1 MSKAAELA
9 ALIANVNNGS
19 SLANKNFI
27 INGAMTVAQRG
38 TSSTSSGMHTVD
50 RTKLIYGGTDN
61 APTQAQ
67 VDVASG
73 TTPYTLGLRKAFKVT
88 NANQSSGAGA
98 ADYIQYEQAIEAQN
112 VHQSGWD
119 STSTSSFITMSFWIK
134 SSVARTFQG
143 SLRVDDSTKIYNWNT
158 GALSADTWTKVT
170 KTISGASGVTI
181 NNDNGTGLQWILW
194 PYIGTNY
201 TGGGTSDA
209 WKAHD
214 SNDWAASSDNTTWYT
229 TNNAT
234 CEITGLMI
242 EVGEKATEFE
252 HEPYEATLRK
262 CQRYY
267 YRSLDDAAYGMLGG
281 SFMRG
286 AYDKVKGAVEYAVE
300 MRARPAVSCIGTNAG
315 AWVAQQGDATISGT
329 IGFSDAWAA
338 GGDKQRIWITFE
350 GATNGTE
357 GYAVT
362 MYRNNRSVGDGS
374 ACLQFDSE
382 L

>member
-27 INGAMTVAQRG
+27 INGNMSVAQRATSATASANGSYNTIDRFQTWDGNDGAFTSEQSTDAPEGFSNSMKFACTSADTSLAAG
-38 TSSTSSGMHTVD
+38 TYAVF
-50 RTKLIYGGTDN
+50 
-61 APTQAQ
+61 AQ
-67 VDVASG
+67 
-73 TTPYTLGLRKAFKVT
+73 L
-88 NANQSSGAGA
+88 
-98 ADYIQYEQAIEAQN
+98 IEAQN
-112 VHQSGWD
+112 LQSLNYGSSDAKPITLSFWVKSSKTGTYCIALEKQDSTLYRYVKEYTISSANTWEYKTVTILPDSNIKAGGGAIANDNGIGFRLFWSMGHGSTYSGATDGTWHTGNQFATNSQVNWMD
-119 STSTSSFITMSFWIK
+119 STSNNFFIT
-134 SSVARTFQG
+134 
-143 SLRVDDSTKIYNWNT
+143 
-158 GALSADTWTKVT
+158 
-170 KTISGASGVTI
+170 GVQ
-181 NNDNGTGLQWILW
+181 L
-194 PYIGTNY
+194 
-201 TGGGTSDA
+201 
-209 WKAHD
+209 
-214 SNDWAASSDNTTWYT
+214 
-229 TNNAT
+229 
-234 CEITGLMI
+234 